1 MDQSDELRL
10 VPPSEEMLSAYA
22 AALEK
27 GWSPNNLRDVS
38 VEQLAAL
45 RHDATAFL
53 HDLTDQDGTVPQPD
67 GSRLPRIPFR
77 LLWLMDGDFCGAINL
92 RFLPGTEELP
102 PHVSGHI
109 GYAVVP
115 WKRRRGY
122 ATRALSLIL
131 PVARGIGLRRVLV
144 TCDESNVASRKV
156 ILANGGIAGGRRT
169 EQDGKTKL
177 VFWIAT
183 GEQP

>member
-53 HDLTDQDGTVPQPD
+53 HDLTDQDGTVLQSD
-67 GSRLPRIPFR
+67 GSRKPRIPFR
-77 LLWLMDGDFCGAINL
+77 LFWLMDGDFCGAINL

-131 PVARGIGLRRVLV
+131 PVARGLGLRRVLV

>member
-10 VPPSEEMLSAYA
+10 VPPSEEILSAYA

-45 RHDATAFL
+45 RHGATAFL

-77 LLWLMDGDFCGAINL
+77 LFWLMDGDFCGAINL

-109 GYAVVP
+109 GYAVVQ

>member
-27 GWSPNNLRDVS
+27 GWLPNNLRDVS

-53 HDLTDQDGTVPQPD
+53 HDLTDQDGTVLQSD
-67 GSRLPRIPFR
+67 GSRKPRIPF
-77 LLWLMDGDFCGAINL
+77 LLFWLMDGDFCGAINL

-131 PVARGIGLRRVLV
+131 PVARGLGLRRVLV

>member
-1 MDQSDELRL
+1 M
-10 VPPSEEMLSAYA
+10 
-22 AALEK
+22 
-27 GWSPNNLRDVS
+27 
-38 VEQLAAL
+38 
-45 RHDATAFL
+45 
-53 HDLTDQDGTVPQPD
+53 

-77 LLWLMDGDFCGAINL
+77 VFWLSDGDFCGAINL
-92 RFLPGTEELP
+92 RFVPGTEELP

-183 GEQP
+183 GEKP